1 MCEKQTLSPILWD
14 PRGFLLPV
22 QRATNS
28 VNKGSEVVGLKSK
41 EFAVLTVFS
50 TSTSLTD
57 KSETKIVAID
67 SHVGIAITGRKTD
80 AHVIDEY
87 LKVEC
92 KKYKYYFGKP
102 YPVNR
107 LVAELGNTM
116 FRNSQRIS
124 CQPFEVGILFAG
136 YDEGGSHIYQVM
148 PSGEYFNC
156 KAMVI
161 GGRSQTVRN
170 YLESNLEC
178 FLTSTKEDIICD
190 AIRAINWEIPG
201 EKQSHLNIAIVG
213 ENQKFEL
220 LSGKDVATYEKKC
233 RGCESVEDSI
243 QCYSQIS

>member
-1 MCEKQTLSPILWD
+1 MKMSEKQTNSSPILWD

-22 QRATNS
+22 QSATNS
-28 VNKGSEVVGLKSK
+28 VNNGSEVVGLKSK

-57 KSETKIVAID
+57 KSVTKIVAID

-80 AHVIDEY
+80 AQVIIEY
-87 LKVEC
+87 LKLEC
-92 KKYKYYFGKP
+92 KKYTYYFGKP

-116 FRNSQRIS
+116 FRKSQRIS

-136 YDEGGSHIYQVM
+136 YDERGSHIYQVM

-161 GGRSQTVRN
+161 GGRSQTIRT
-170 YLESNLEC
+170 YLECNLEH
-178 FLTSTKEDIICD
+178 FSTSTKEDIICE
-190 AIRAINWEIPG
+190 AIRAINWEIPS

-213 ENQKFEL
+213 ENQKFEF
-220 LSGKDVATYEKKC
+220 LSEKEENVEEKC
-233 RGCESVEDSI
+233 RGCE
-243 QCYSQIS
+243 